1 MNLPNKITVSRVG
14 LTFVM
19 VVFLTTSI
27 PWGKTLALFTF
38 GLAGL
43 TDWWDGALARR
54 HGFISV
60 FGQLMDPLAD
70 KILVS
75 AAFISFASLH
85 QVVPAFAIVHQVVPA
100 WIVIMII
107 SREFLI
113 TGLRLLATQKGLVL
127 PAGKWGKHKMIWQ
140 TVTIVVIMAGLS
152 LQHDVL
158 PVLLAGQA
166 RYADPL
172 HQFNFYFAHVAVCLA
187 GLVGLLTVGSGVVCL
202 WESRDVYMESI

>member
-1 MNLPNKITVSRVG
+1 MNLANKITLSRIW

-19 VVFLTTSI
+19 VVFLTTAI
-27 PWGKTLALFTF
+27 PWGKTLALITF

-54 HGFISV
+54 KGTISV

-85 QVVPAFAIVHQVVPA
+85 QTVPAFSLVHQVVPA
-100 WIVIMII
+100 WIVIIII

-113 TGLRLLATQKGLVL
+113 TGLRLLAAQKGRVL
-127 PAGKWGKHKMIWQ
+127 PAGRWGKHKMIWQ
-140 TVTIVVIMAGLS
+140 TVTITVIMAGLS
-152 LQHDVL
+152 MQHDVL
-158 PVLLAGQA
+158 PVLLAG
-166 RYADPL
+166 REDGVKWLTMFSY
-172 HQFNFYFAHVAVCLA
+172 HFAHVAVCMA
-187 GLVGLLTVGSGVVCL
+187 AFVGLLTVVSGVVYL
-202 WESRDVYMESI
+202 RESRDVYMESI